1 MRSGFLCVWVLS
13 LVTSVYPLST
23 ENVKRTSKTSGQPL
37 VALATGL
44 VSGVSLPQFGQENF
58 LGIPYAL
65 PPVGARRF
73 SAPTALPPNASQIIQ
88 ATDYGKACMQPIQVS
103 RTRAVFEAEELMQL

>member
-1 MRSGFLCVWVLS
+1 MFYVFIYVWALS
-13 LVTSVYPLST
+13 LLSSVYPLFDQ
-23 ENVKRTSKTSGQPL
+23 NVERTSNANGQPL

-65 PPVGARRF
+65 PPVGSRRF
-73 SAPTALPPNASQIIQ
+73 AAPAALPPNASQTFQ

-103 RTRAVFEAEELMQL
+103 RTQIMFEAEELM